1 MATFDQLSAE
11 QQAIIELVLKQGQ
24 TYEALGETLGMPT
37 TRVRKLARAALVTL
51 SPVSAAQV
59 DEDWRGPIA
68 DYLLGQQ
75 SGSDST
81 STRSHLRRSETARA
95 WSRSLLDSLDQ
106 FYDAANLPTIPSG
119 DGGAPPPPKPKFARE
134 AKYPQKAQGAKEP
147 GEATASAPDGDDAPG
162 ARLSPEA
169 RTIVMRRRIAGAAAV
184 ALVALLAILVW
195 PVGVL
200 TGGDDDKAD
209 AGKTRR
215 PAPRVIGQLV
225 LKPVEGAKGAG
236 VAAIAQRGRQ
246 RQLIVQARVN
256 PNRNREAYEVWLYNS
271 DTDARSLGAQ
281 VTDRQGTYQGAGPLP
296 RDFARFKFIELSR
309 EPVDENRKHSGNSVL
324 RGRIADFV
332 APPPPAAKGQTQP

>member
-11 QQAIIELVLKQGQ
+11 QRAIIELVLKRGQ
-24 TYEALGETLGMPT
+24 SYEELGDTLGMPT
-37 TRVRKLARAALVTL
+37 ARVRKLARAALVTL

-119 DGGAPPPPKPKFARE
+119 DGGPAPSPKPKPVKKEKASSAAEE
-134 AKYPQKAQGAKEP
+134 A
-147 GEATASAPDGDDAPG
+147 SPDADDAP
-162 ARLSPEA
+162 RRSLSPKA
-169 RTIVMRRRIAGAAAV
+169 RAIVLRRRIAGAAAV
-184 ALVALLAILVW
+184 ALVILIAILVW

-200 TGGDDDKAD
+200 TGGDDDDKGGNAKAN
-209 AGKTRR
+209 RQ
-215 PAPRVIGQLV
+215 PAPRVIGQLE
-225 LKPVEGAKGAG
+225 LKPVEGAKGVG
-236 VAAIAQRGRQ
+236 VAAIAQRGKR
-246 RQLIVQARVN
+246 RQLIVQARVA

-296 RDFARFKFIELSR
+296 ADFARFKFIDFSR
-309 EPVDENRKHSGNSVL
+309 EAVDENRRHGGRSVL

-332 APPPPAAKGQTQP
+332 APPPPTAGNGQTQTQP

>member
-11 QQAIIELVLKQGQ
+11 QRAIIELVLKQGQ
-24 TYEALGETLGMPT
+24 SYEELGEMLGMPT
-37 TRVRKLARAALVTL
+37 ARVRRLARAALVTL
-51 SPVSAAQV
+51 SPVSAAEV

-119 DGGAPPPPKPKFARE
+119 DGGSAPAPKPKP
-134 AKYPQKAQGAKEP
+134 AKRQKAAPAEE
-147 GEATASAPDGDDAPG
+147 EAESPSPDGGDIPRKD
-162 ARLSPEA
+162 LSPEA
-169 RTIVMRRRIAGAAAV
+169 RAIVLRRRIAGAAAL
-184 ALVALLAILVW
+184 ALVVLIAILVW

-200 TGGDDDKAD
+200 TGDDDDKGGNAK
-209 AGKTRR
+209 ANRQPT
-215 PAPRVIGQLV
+215 PRVIGQLE
-225 LKPVEGAKGAG
+225 LKPVEGNKGVG
-236 VAAIAQRGRQ
+236 VAAIAQRGKR
-246 RQLIVQARVN
+246 RQLIVQARVT
-256 PNRNREAYEVWLYNS
+256 PNRNREAYEIWLYNS

-296 RDFARFKFIELSR
+296 ADFARFKFIDFSR
-309 EPVDENRKHSGNSVL
+309 EAVDENRRHGGRSVL

-332 APPPPAAKGQTQP
+332 APPPPTAGNGQTQTQP